1 MTKDTWEEIIN
12 YGAYTQELDWY
23 AIDKNGN
30 LGIFSAIMLAP
41 VPEKVKQ
48 SYDDY
53 MGLKKLITSLP
64 KSTSFILTTI
74 EQGDFTDWTS
84 YAEKGLFA
92 FDFQDVHRS
101 IAKNQYDLIARPAL
115 PLNFRDINIPTNLL
129 DILVKLDCDFS
140 NGDIKTDLIE

>member
-12 YGAYTQELDWY
+12 YGAYSQELDWY

-30 LGIFSAIMLAP
+30 LGMFSAIMLAP

-74 EQGDFTDWTS
+74 EQGNFSDWTS

-115 PLNFRDINIPTNLL
+115 PLNFRDINISINLL

-140 NGDIKTDLIE
+140 NGDVKTDLIE